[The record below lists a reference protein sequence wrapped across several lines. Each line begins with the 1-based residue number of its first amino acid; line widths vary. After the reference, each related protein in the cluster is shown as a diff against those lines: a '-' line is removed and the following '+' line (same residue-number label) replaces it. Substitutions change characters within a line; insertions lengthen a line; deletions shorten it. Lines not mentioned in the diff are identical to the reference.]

1 MGILKTVNKNKVRFL
16 MDYDYNN
23 ILGRLKFDLGQDS
36 FFFADIQV
44 RKTDITWSTRSK
56 LEYKP
61 LCEASETEKQ
71 AVRKSIE
78 VQKQRI
84 SRIIAA
90 DTLIGSVVNKITTFP
105 SEQYVFYASYNG
117 DYTIIIAGWGCL
129 SMEQYEEN
137 ENNIAGMT
145 RNNIVSNKNK
155 TIPIKE
161 NVERNK
167 FQANHPK
174 VPDGFF
180 IDNGKTTQKER
191 NKMVKGNKL
200 KSILLVVLAATL
212 ALIAPMFL
220 TPITNRLIADVTHQ
234 WYLSGGTRVL
244 ITFFVTS
251 FTYVLVY
258 FIIKFTALR
267 KSILFNTICIILTFL
282 WCILVGL
289 LFIPD

>member
-1 MGILKTVNKNKVRFL
+1 

-44 RKTDITWSTRSK
+44 RKTDITWSTKSN

-78 VQKQRI
+78 VQKQKI

-117 DYTIIIAGWGCL
+117 DYAIIIAGWGCL
-129 SMEQYEEN
+129 LMEQYEEN
-137 ENNIAGMT
+137 ESNIVGMT
-145 RNNIVSNKNK
+145 RNNIISNKNK

-180 IDNGKTTQKER
+180 IKDGNIWKEYRPKDKPGIWDTYSQYGEEANYYNIRNNTKTFAIPKTSNNNFYKRENGE
-191 NKMVKGNKL
+191 
-200 KSILLVVLAATL
+200 
-212 ALIAPMFL
+212 
-220 TPITNRLIADVTHQ
+220 
-234 WYLSGGTRVL
+234 
-244 ITFFVTS
+244 
-251 FTYVLVY
+251 
-258 FIIKFTALR
+258 
-267 KSILFNTICIILTFL
+267 
-282 WCILVGL
+282 
-289 LFIPD
+289 